1 MHELYEDLEEIC
13 ETLADELS
21 KTNEKLRK
29 AGGELSAGDLDYVD
43 KLTHALKSVKTTKA
57 MMEAEDDGYSGYDG
71 NSYARGGNRGGNRG
85 GQNRM
90 SYARGRGRNAR
101 RDSMGRY
108 SREGGYSMDND
119 EMIME
124 LRELMEDAPDEKT
137 RMEFDRFIKKMEQM

>member
-1 MHELYEDLEEIC
+1 MHELYDDLEDMC
-13 ETLADELS
+13 ETLAKELS
-21 KTNEKLRK
+21 KTNEKLEK
-29 AGGELSAGDLDYVD
+29 AGGQISSGDVDYID
-43 KLTHALKSVKTTKA
+43 KLTHAIKSIKTTKA
-57 MMEAEDDGYSGYDG
+57 MMESEDDYSGAGYDMRMG
-71 NSYARGGNRGGNRG
+71 RSYARGGRGDY
-85 GQNRM
+85 NRM

-108 SREGGYSMDND
+108 SSDNN

>member
-1 MHELYEDLEEIC
+1 MHELYDDLEDMC
-13 ETLADELS
+13 ETLAKELS
-21 KTNEKLRK
+21 KTNEKLEK
-29 AGGELSAGDLDYVD
+29 AGGQISSGDVDYID
-43 KLTHALKSVKTTKA
+43 KLTHAIKSIKTTKA
-57 MMEAEDDGYSGYDG
+57 MMESEDDYSGAGYDMRMG
-71 NSYARGGNRGGNRG
+71 RSYARGGRG
-85 GQNRM
+85 GQSRM

-119 EMIME
+119 EMVME